1 MFQEMKAGTDRLFR
15 GGWGF
20 GRCRH
25 RDRVPRPFPGPSA
38 RSQGEGRGESG
49 IFASGALGAVVLA
62 GGLALAAA
70 LFLAPGA
77 ARAVN
82 DCGALNSGNSFTEN
96 CPDAAYTGIV
106 YWDQAN
112 AVTLTV
118 PGTATTAT
126 ITAGANNGL
135 HNGITIRTNDDT
147 TSPRTSAVRNIALT
161 VGGSGTFV
169 AIAQSGTR
177 ASSWYNN
184 RGILVRQ
191 RDGDGATTTLDVKSG
206 VTIGTATNKMEN
218 GGIEVVVD
226 QSDAGA
232 VTVTSGAAIY
242 SEADGDRP
250 GGIHIGNAGS
260 GAVTLTNS
268 GAIVSDARGINVQ
281 DTGSAGAVTLT
292 NSGAI
297 TSAATTGLEGIR
309 AVSTGKD
316 ADGDDAGV
324 SVTHSA
330 GAIAVAMG
338 GVGIRAH
345 VGTSRSEGDTGGG
358 TYITPENEGLAKVAV
373 TGGSVTSKGIAVEA
387 VNYEAGSVVVEV
399 SDGATLTSTEG
410 FGIDAVLTDVGN
422 TAGTVSVTSGG
433 AVTADVLSGIRA
445 RNSAGNA
452 GAVTVAVTGG
462 SVTTKGTRTH
472 AVEALQEGTG
482 DAIVDV
488 SDGAAITSRQNA
500 GILAR
505 LRLAGND
512 EGQVKVTQGGTIAG
526 RTGVHAYVS
535 RDSVVTIAAGT
546 TTTET
551 REEAAGPVID
561 ITWTGSFSHGTTA
574 TVAQD
579 DSDRWA
585 ASDATFALTHHRTVE
600 AGKYDRGDNAGKG
613 TRYGTPAGI
622 EAQVMS
628 WNDVAARVAEADD
641 PGMIMDNTEQ
651 MNLLST
657 SHADSRRTAI
667 LAAFKAALGNGDID
681 VADGVF
687 DAVKT
692 GETSLDD
699 VTDAEI
705 VTYLSTDDADT
716 RTLLRNVLKYSLSE
730 AEMAVLRAAVTDT
743 GLDAALDDEDAGFSD
758 TYKMEVKAFLNDFN
772 VGDIRIAVGNT
783 SVAGSIASRGDG
795 IRAYYA
801 TPNDKNGAI
810 DVTIAAG
817 TTVTGGM
824 AGIYVANAG
833 AMGTGAER
841 ILKQTVTVNGMV
853 TGGMDAAVHLSGGGK
868 LTVGEMGKV
877 YAGSSGRAILV
888 NDPGR
893 SIIEIHGEVRGG
905 SGSGA
910 DAVAAVDTTGGG
922 RITLGRTGRVMLADG
937 ATDAIR
943 ADRVTGSDATTEIIL
958 VVDGMVVHQ
967 GNAKTAVDRLGGAVV
982 GDAVPVDDDDMKVVN
997 FAATNADGTTGVATP
1012 APLTEGVPDIS
1023 GLRPA
1028 PREEEEEE
1036 EPPSETPRPPQ
1047 PQQPQPQPA
1056 PTKMICDLAM
1066 DKRCSLYEALPS
1078 VLLAMNDLPTYAERM
1093 SAARDGRGGWVQV
1106 ETAGGKWKA
1115 DRSTE
1120 QDVAYD
1126 HRRHG
1131 VRAGMDFAVG
1141 EGGRAGVS
1149 VHGLRGSAE
1158 MTKNG
1163 GEVEL
1168 SGGGLGVNAT
1178 AMVAGDVHVDAQAAV
1193 TWYDVD
1199 VESALRRS
1207 LKKDA
1212 RGRGYVLGVEVGRRM
1227 SVMDGVSV
1235 TPRGGLRWSKVD
1247 MDDFTDL
1254 MDTRV
1259 SVEDADSLV
1268 GRVGLMVDRAVGS
1281 EEAPGR
1287 VFGSVDVEHE
1297 FKDETSVDVLGTTLK
1312 TTARSSGVRLGLGG
1326 EFTMREGVVLR
1337 ARVNYTRSGGDTNEY
1352 GGGVELNL
1360 RF

>member
-1 MFQEMKAGTDRLFR
+1 MSS
-15 GGWGF
+15 
-20 GRCRH
+20 
-25 RDRVPRPFPGPSA
+25 RV
-38 RSQGEGRGESG
+38 
-49 IFASGALGAVVLA
+49 LC
-62 GGLALAAA
+62 GLALVAAA
-70 LFLAPGA
+70 VLLAPGE

-82 DCGALNSGNSFTEN
+82 DCGALNSGNSFTET

-112 AVTLTV
+112 PVRITVT
-118 PGTATTAT
+118 GTTTTAATT

-135 HNGITIRTNDDT
+135 HNGITIRTSDDM
-147 TSPRTSAVRNIALT
+147 TSPRTSPVRNIALT
-161 VGGSGTFV
+161 VGGMGTV
-169 AIAQSGTR
+169 AIRQSGTR

-191 RDGDGATTTLDVKSG
+191 RDGDGATTTVDVKSG

-345 VGTSRSEGDTGGG
+345 VGTSRSEGNTGGG
-358 TYITPENEGLAKVAV
+358 TYITPENEGLTKVAV

-452 GAVTVAVTGG
+452 GSVTVAVTGG
-462 SVTTKGTRTH
+462 SVTTKGTRKH

-526 RTGVHAYVS
+526 RTGVHAHVS

-551 REEAAGPVID
+551 RGEAAGPVID

-585 ASDATFALTHHRTVE
+585 ASDATAALTHHRTVE
-600 AGKYDRGDNAGKG
+600 AGKYDRGDDAGKA

-628 WNDVAARVAEADD
+628 WNDVAARVAEGDD
-641 PGMIMDNTEQ
+641 PGAVADNAVQ
-651 MNLLST
+651 MALLAETGAS
-657 SHADSRRTAI
+657 SRRTEI
-667 LAAFKAALGNGDID
+667 LRAFKAALGNGDID

-692 GETSLDD
+692 GETSLAD

-758 TYKMEVKAFLNDFN
+758 AYKMAVKAFLNDFN
-772 VGDIRIAVGNT
+772 VGDIR
-783 SVAGSIASRGDG
+783 VAMNGGSIASRGDG

-801 TPNDKNGAI
+801 TPNAMNGAI

-833 AMGTGAER
+833 AMGTGAAR

-853 TGGMDAAVHLSGGGK
+853 TGGSDAAVHLVGGGK

-877 YAGSSGRAILV
+877 RAGSSGTAILV

-893 SIIEIHGEVRGG
+893 SEIVINGEVRGG
-905 SGSGA
+905 AGA
-910 DAVAAVDTTGGG
+910 RGAVDTTGGG
-922 RITLGRTGRVMLADG
+922 TITVGLTGMVIAGG
-937 ATDAIR
+937 ATSAIHADTGEDATATTKVVVQVVSNDQVMGGLSEEA
-943 ADRVTGSDATTEIIL
+943 ADRAAATRVQGATSGGGIADNKLVYSLVDEDGTNGQEISVNLVGGRPDNSGLPSEIPPDGSD
-958 VVDGMVVHQ
+958 D
-967 GNAKTAVDRLGGAVV
+967 
-982 GDAVPVDDDDMKVVN
+982 
-997 FAATNADGTTGVATP
+997 
-1012 APLTEGVPDIS
+1012 S
-1023 GLRPA
+1023 
-1028 PREEEEEE
+1028 EEET
-1036 EPPSETPRPPQ
+1036 ETPETPMEQPRPEPQ
-1047 PQQPQPQPA
+1047 MQKA
-1056 PTKMICDLAM
+1056 MNCDAAS
-1066 DKRCSLYEALPS
+1066 DKRCRLYEALPS
-1078 VLLAMNDLPTYAERM
+1078 MLLAMNGLPTYQERM
-1093 SAARDGRGGWVQV
+1093 ASARSEAGGWARV
-1106 ETAGGKWKA
+1106 ETARGEWEA
-1115 DRSTE
+1115 ESSTRAN
-1120 QDVAYD
+1120 VAYD
-1126 HRRHG
+1126 RSRTG
-1131 VRAGMDFAVG
+1131 VRVGADAPVG
-1141 EGGRAGVS
+1141 EGGRIGLSA
-1149 VHGLRGSAE
+1149 HGLRGSAE
-1158 MTKNG
+1158 MTQNG
-1163 GEVEL
+1163 GKARL
-1168 SGGGLGVNAT
+1168 SGMGVGVHGT
-1178 AMVAGDVHVDAQAAV
+1178 TVVGDGVYIDAQAAV
-1193 TWYDVD
+1193 TRYDVELTSAQGRTLKD
-1199 VESALRRS
+1199 GAKGTGYALAVEAGRPMALEGN
-1207 LKKDA
+1207 LT
-1212 RGRGYVLGVEVGRRM
+1212 L
-1227 SVMDGVSV
+1227 
-1235 TPRGGLRWSKVD
+1235 TPRAGLVWSRVSLG
-1247 MDDFTDL
+1247 DFTDTRL
-1254 MDTRV
+1254 DTPV
-1259 SVEDADSLV
+1259 SVEDAGSLLGRAGV
-1268 GRVGLMVDRAVGS
+1268 GVEMAPADAGGL
-1281 EEAPGR
+1281 R
-1287 VFGSVDVEHE
+1287 VFGAVDVVHE
-1297 FKDETSVDVLGTTLK
+1297 FSAETEAQVMGTALEASAKST
-1312 TTARSSGVRLGLGG
+1312 GVRLGLGAVHGWAEGRYAVAGSASYATGGGSSG
-1326 EFTMREGVVLR
+1326 EF
-1337 ARVNYTRSGGDTNEY
+1337 
-1352 GGGVELNL
+1352 GGGLSLTV

>member
-1 MFQEMKAGTDRLFR
+1 MSS
-15 GGWGF
+15 
-20 GRCRH
+20 
-25 RDRVPRPFPGPSA
+25 RV
-38 RSQGEGRGESG
+38 
-49 IFASGALGAVVLA
+49 LC
-62 GGLALAAA
+62 GLALVAAA
-70 LFLAPGA
+70 VLLAPGE

-82 DCGALNSGNSFTEN
+82 DCGALNSGNSFTET

-112 AVTLTV
+112 PVVITVT
-118 PGTATTAT
+118 GTTTTAATT

-147 TSPRTSAVRNIALT
+147 TSPRTSPVRNIALT
-161 VGGSGTFV
+161 VGGMGTV
-169 AIAQSGTR
+169 AIRQSGTR

-281 DTGSAGAVTLT
+281 DTGSAGAVTIT

-358 TYITPENEGLAKVAV
+358 TYVTPENEGLTKVAV

-452 GAVTVAVTGG
+452 GSVTVAVTGG
-462 SVTTKGTRTH
+462 SVTTKGTRKH

-526 RTGVHAYVS
+526 RTGVHAHVS

-551 REEAAGPVID
+551 RGEAAGPVID

-579 DSDRWA
+579 DSDRWV

-600 AGKYDRGDNAGKG
+600 AGKA
-613 TRYGTPAGI
+613 TRYGTAAGI
-622 EAQVMS
+622 DAQVMP
-628 WNDVAARVAEADD
+628 WNDVAARVAEGDD
-641 PGMIMDNTEQ
+641 PGMIADNAAQ
-651 MNLLST
+651 MALLAET
-657 SHADSRRTAI
+657 GTGSRRTAI
-667 LAAFKAALGNGDID
+667 LAAFKAALGNGAID

-692 GETSLDD
+692 GETSLDG

-705 VTYLSTDDADT
+705 VTYLSTDDNDT

-743 GLDAALDDEDAGFSD
+743 GLDAALDNADAGFSD

-772 VGDIRIAVGNT
+772 VGDIR
-783 SVAGSIASRGDG
+783 VAMNGGSIASRGDG

-833 AMGTGAER
+833 AMGTGAAR

-853 TGGMDAAVHLSGGGK
+853 TGGMDAAVHLSGGGT
-868 LTVGEMGKV
+868 LTVGAMGKV
-877 YAGSSGRAILV
+877 NAGDSGRAILV

-893 SIIEIHGEVRGG
+893 SEIEIDGVVRGG
-905 SGSGA
+905 SGSGD
-910 DAVAAVDTTGGG
+910 DAVAAIETIGGG
-922 RITLGRTGRVMLADG
+922 RIIFGRTGRVELADG

-943 ADRVTGSDATTEIIL
+943 ADRVTGSDATTNIIL
-958 VVDGMVVHQ
+958 VVGGAAHQ
-967 GNAKTAVDRLGGAVV
+967 GNAGEAVRDRLGGFRAVV
-982 GDAVPVDDDDMKVVN
+982 GDAATGVG
-997 FAATNADGTTGVATP
+997 FADTKANITTGMVES
-1012 APLTEGVPDIS
+1012 APIVNGMIDIS
-1023 GLRPA
+1023 GLD
-1028 PREEEEEE
+1028 
-1036 EPPSETPRPPQ
+1036 
-1047 PQQPQPQPA
+1047 PA
-1056 PTKMICDLAM
+1056 PTPGTPTPGTPTPGTPTPGTPTPGTPTPGTPTPGTPKMMDCDMAS
-1066 DKRCSLYEALPS
+1066 DKRCRLYEALPS
-1078 VLLAMNDLPTYAERM
+1078 MLLAMNGLPTYQERM
-1093 SAARDGRGGWVQV
+1093 AAARSEAGGWARV
-1106 ETAGGKWKA
+1106 ETARGKWEA
-1115 DRSTE
+1115 ESSTRAN
-1120 QDVAYD
+1120 VAYD
-1126 HRRHG
+1126 RSRTG
-1131 VRAGMDFAVG
+1131 VRVG
-1141 EGGRAGVS
+1141 ADAPVGGGRIGLSA
-1149 VHGLRGSAE
+1149 HGLRGSAE
-1158 MTKNG
+1158 MTQSG
-1163 GEVEL
+1163 GKARL
-1168 SGGGLGVNAT
+1168 SGMGVGVHGT
-1178 AMVAGDVHVDAQAAV
+1178 AVVGDGVYIDAQAAV
-1193 TWYDVD
+1193 TRYDV
-1199 VESALRRS
+1199 ELTSALTQFGTLRDGAKGTGYALAVEAGRPMALGGNLTLTPSAGLAWSRVS
-1207 LKKDA
+1207 LK
-1212 RGRGYVLGVEVGRRM
+1212 
-1227 SVMDGVSV
+1227 
-1235 TPRGGLRWSKVD
+1235 
-1247 MDDFTDL
+1247 DFTDTL
-1254 MDTRV
+1254 STRV
-1259 SVEDADSLV
+1259 SVEDAGSLLGRAGV
-1268 GRVGLMVDRAVGS
+1268 GVEMAPADAGGL
-1281 EEAPGR
+1281 R
-1287 VFGSVDVEHE
+1287 VFGSVDVVHE
-1297 FKDETSVDVLGTTLK
+1297 FSAETEAQVSGTALEASAEST
-1312 TTARSSGVRLGLGG
+1312 GVRLGVGAVHGWAEGRYAVAGSASYATGGGSSG
-1326 EFTMREGVVLR
+1326 EF
-1337 ARVNYTRSGGDTNEY
+1337 
-1352 GGGVELNL
+1352 GGGLSLTV